1 LINKLTQWEMNVI
14 LNSIYNGIIAV
25 DKRGYINIFNK
36 AAERILK
43 IKRKEALNKH
53 VTEVVPNTRL
63 HKILETQEP
72 ELDQQQII
80 KDTVII
86 TNRVP
91 VKDEKGNVIG
101 AVAVFRDIS
110 ELKKLANE
118 ITNLKEIQSLL
129 KAIINST
136 QDAISVV
143 DANGNGI
150 LFNPAYTKLTGL
162 AEKDVLGKPATV
174 DIAEGESMH
183 LQVLKTKKPV
193 KNVPMKVGPQR
204 KEVVVNVAPIT
215 VDGKLKGSVAVI
227 HDVSEIKRLNEELD
241 RAKKLIRHLEAKY
254 NFDDII
260 GKSKKIKKVIEQ
272 AQKAAKTPVTVL
284 LRGESGTGKEL
295 FAHAIHNESSRRYN
309 QFIRVN
315 CAAIS
320 DSLLE
325 SELFGYG
332 EGAFTGAKKG
342 GKKGLFEEANNGTI
356 FLDEIG
362 EISEKIQT
370 KLLRVLQEKEI
381 VRVGETRVRP
391 VDVRI
396 IAATNKNLEKAIK
409 ENRFRKDLYYRL
421 NVMPLYIPPLRERKE
436 DIPLLVNFL
445 IKKYNQ
451 EYGRCV
457 EGVSKDT
464 ISLLMKYDWPGN
476 VRELENVISRAMI
489 NMRYNETTIKSHHL
503 PVLEANILKDFEKFS
518 PSEDI
523 DIDIDVDVNQTLREM
538 LDSFEKKVIKKV
550 LKSVNG
556 NRKLASKKLNISLR
570 NLYYKLKKYDIQPD

>member
-1 LINKLTQWEMNVI
+1 MNVI
-14 LNSIYNGIIAV
+14 LNSIHNGIIAV

-36 AAERILK
+36 TAERILK
-43 IKRKEALNKH
+43 IKREEALNKH

-129 KAIINST
+129 KAIINAT

-162 AEKDVLGKPATV
+162 TEKDVLGKPATV

-193 KNVPMKVGPQR
+193 KNVPMKVGPNK

-215 VDGKLKGSVAVI
+215 VDGELKGSVAVI

-272 AQKAAKTPVTVL
+272 ARKVANTPVTVL

-295 FAHAIHNESSRRYN
+295 FAHAIHNESSRKYN

-342 GKKGLFEEANNGTI
+342 GKKGLFEEANKGTI

-381 VRVGETRVRP
+381 VRVGETKVRP
-391 VDVRI
+391 VDVRV
-396 IAATNKNLEKAIK
+396 IAATNKNLEKAVK

-421 NVMPLYIPPLRERKE
+421 NVVPLYIPPLRERKE

-457 EGVSKDT
+457 ERVSEDT
-464 ISLLMKYDWPGN
+464 ISLLMKHDWPGN

-503 PVLEANILKDFEKFS
+503 PVLESNTLKDFEKLY
-518 PSEDI
+518 PSDS
-523 DIDIDVDVNQTLREM
+523 DVNVNQTLKEM
-538 LDSFEKKVIKKV
+538 MDSFEKKVITKV

-570 NLYYKLKKYDIQPD
+570 NLYYKLKKYGIQPD